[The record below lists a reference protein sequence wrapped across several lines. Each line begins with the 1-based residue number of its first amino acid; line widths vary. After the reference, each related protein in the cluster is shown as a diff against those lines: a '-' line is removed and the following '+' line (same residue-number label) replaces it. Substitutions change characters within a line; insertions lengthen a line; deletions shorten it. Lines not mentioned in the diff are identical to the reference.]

1 MKLVIIFIL
10 LLIGSVTLAQ
20 KSKTAVK
27 TVKQKTYKPTDKVY
41 HMGRPSL
48 DTVID
53 GEHYNLRRWE
63 VLGDTARDN
72 AAMRYAAKL
81 CFEELNARRKK
92 MGKAPLIWDERLKLI
107 AEHHGYYLDYV
118 YFHHIDPD
126 KNDTYLTHNEDYD
139 VPDFVEMDVW
149 KQISYLNSKYPGVF
163 VDFAECLTE
172 SFSLTSNIEYK
183 TFDQF
188 SKDII
193 NSFNNSKAHWD
204 CLTDTDWKKW
214 DAIYIYISPNNK
226 VATVIP
232 ARYNKK

>member
-1 MKLVIIFIL
+1 MKPVILFAL

-27 TVKQKTYKPTDKVY
+27 TVKQKIYKPTDKVY
-41 HMGRPSL
+41 HMGRPRL

-107 AEHHGYYLDYV
+107 AEHHSYYLD
-118 YFHHIDPD
+118 
-126 KNDTYLTHNEDYD
+126 
-139 VPDFVEMDVW
+139 
-149 KQISYLNSKYPGVF
+149 
-163 VDFAECLTE
+163 
-172 SFSLTSNIEYK
+172 
-183 TFDQF
+183 
-188 SKDII
+188 
-193 NSFNNSKAHWD
+193 
-204 CLTDTDWKKW
+204 
-214 DAIYIYISPNNK
+214 
-226 VATVIP
+226 
-232 ARYNKK
+232 

>member
-1 MKLVIIFIL
+1 MKPVILFIL

-20 KSKTAVK
+20 KSKTAVR

-193 NSFNNSKAHWD
+193 NSFNNSKAHWSS
-204 CLTDTDWKKW
+204 LTDTDWQKW
-214 DAIYIYISPNNK
+214 DAIYIYISPNNR